1 MAADRVAAPFVSP
14 QLTRPSAI
22 RLDLAFLPVS
32 ALVDRSL
39 MQRQFGCET
48 EGISFSLTFSAPRP
62 PRSEATA
69 QPRYGPATLRP
80 VHASMPGTAV
90 APLMNRCTSG
100 STRMSL
106 GRSGRERYSPSS
118 SVSRLSAT

>member
-1 MAADRVAAPFVSP
+1 MVEDPVAAPFVSP
-14 QLTRPSAI
+14 QLARPSAI
-22 RLDLAFLPVS
+22 RLDLAFLPTS
-32 ALVDRSL
+32 ARVDRSL

-48 EGISFSLTFSAPRP
+48 EGSILPELFSAKAAALRGYGAARLRRQ
-62 PRSEATA
+62 PRSGA
-69 QPRYGPATLRP
+69 ATLGP

-106 GRSGRERYSPSS
+106 GRSGRER
-118 SVSRLSAT
+118 

>member
-1 MAADRVAAPFVSP
+1 MEDPVAAPFVSP
-14 QLTRPSAI
+14 QLARPSAI
-22 RLDLAFLPVS
+22 RLDLAFLPAS
-32 ALVDRSL
+32 ARVDQSL

-48 EGISFSLTFSAPRP
+48 EGSVLPDLFSAKAAALRGYV
-62 PRSEATA
+62 A
-69 QPRYGPATLRP
+69 ATLGP

-106 GRSGRERYSPSS
+106 GRSGRER
-118 SVSRLSAT
+118 